1 MSTPEARAT
10 QPSVP
15 RLRAASRLSTAGA
28 SKAVAHRGLAEGDRP
43 QLLDLSSNRGHDVEV
58 GERSQPRTSDGDC
71 RAAADGRGRLVE
83 PEHRLPQALGV
94 GVDDAESD
102 VVGEGTKVGDMVVN
116 PFQLQQHGANNPVIL
131 GHFDAGCFS
140 TA

>member
-1 MSTPEARAT
+1 MPVKRSRTVDLPRVIALSSSTSRAT
-10 QPSVP
+10 VVTTSRSGSAVSRAPPMVTAAQQPM
-15 RLRAASRLSTAGA
+15 AG
-28 SKAVAHRGLAEGDRP
+28 
-43 QLLDLSSNRGHDVEV
+43 
-58 GERSQPRTSDGDC
+58 
-71 RAAADGRGRLVE
+71 GRLVE

-116 PFQLQQHGANNPVIL
+116 PFQLQQHGANNPVFL

-140 TA
+140 TALAKARV